1 MERNERAIKDLC
13 QLSDVELFAEIA
25 VGIGHVMD
33 TVNELDA
40 AARKLYEIGH
50 NHPGRVL
57 GELAAEEA
65 AKVLILVDVVRCPCN
80 RHKERSRTLGYFYD
94 HLAKGI
100 YARAS
105 EGRWEDFAEVERFV
119 SYHRSKYYLEGPTG
133 VDWIL
138 PNHITQRR
146 EDNLYV
152 GYIRD
157 DQGEHYWAPTQ
168 VTDSSYRTPTVIDLA
183 RTLHRTKATSPAGL
197 AVIAEVWRPV
207 EIHSEMRWLTE
218 QRELNW
224 RTLEALTDRGLT
236 VPELI
241 QGEAGIWDDWVF
253 PLWSLKLRIHD
264 NKEDLQEI
272 QEWSRFYTSDTPQ

>member
-1 MERNERAIKDLC
+1 MPIKERAIKDLC
-13 QLSDVELFAEIA
+13 QLSDVDLFAEIA
-25 VGIGHVMD
+25 VGIGHVID
-33 TVNELDA
+33 SVNELET

-65 AKVLILVDVVRCPCN
+65 AKVLILVDVVRCPSN
-80 RHKERSRTLGYFYD
+80 RHKERSRTLGHFYD

-119 SYHRSKYYLEGPTG
+119 NYHRSKYYLEGPTG
-133 VDWIL
+133 VDWIF
-138 PNHITQRR
+138 PNYITQGR

-157 DQGEHYWAPTQ
+157 DQGEHYWAPPQ

-183 RTLHRTKATSPAGL
+183 RTLHRTKATSPEGL
-197 AVIAEVWRPV
+197 SVIAEVWRPV
-207 EIHSEMRWLTE
+207 ELRPEMRWLEE
-218 QRELNW
+218 QRKLNW
-224 RTLEALTDRGLT
+224 KTLAELQARGKT
-236 VPELI
+236 ELEPI
-241 QGEAGIWDDWVF
+241 QGEAGIWDDWHF
-253 PLWSLKLRIHD
+253 PLWPLDLRQVDNLEELK
-264 NKEDLQEI
+264 EI
-272 QEWSRFYTSDTPQ
+272 QERWVPDWI